1 MLALKRNIDII
12 LILIIGFVLRF
23 SVSITH
29 SYTNDELSAINRLRF
44 DNFSDFIEKGV
55 KTGDMHPAGIQIF
68 EKFWSSIFGTSE
80 LALRFPFVLCGVA
93 SIFLIFLI
101 GMKWFNRR
109 TGIFAA
115 AILSVLYFPIIQS
128 ELARPYSPGLLIT
141 LLTAWFYH
149 KVLFCEV
156 KKYKNAIFLGLCF
169 AAGMYTHYFLF
180 LFLVFIGFTGLFFLK
195 RDNFKLYFLAV
206 AIASLLF
213 IPHIS
218 ITLYHLGV
226 GGLGWLAPPEHDFIF
241 EFLFYALNES
251 WIFLIFILLLILIS
265 FFQKSDEEKFKTKY
279 YFLVGIWFFGIYA
292 VGFIISYVSTPL
304 LKIPVMLFAFPF
316 FILMV
321 AYLIS
326 KIRQEK
332 IILVLILTL
341 GFFSTYFEQDLY
353 GNKHNG
359 YKSIAQHMVDWNKKY
374 GEENIYTV
382 YNLSDPNYM
391 NFYANKLGDTID
403 FDWDVIEFSDDIL
416 IRRDLMNRTEE
427 YCIIGYSERLTLPQV
442 FETVKEFYPTIV
454 ECYRFDNSA
463 VFLMS
468 KNGKQKGRLKH
479 PPVIF
484 SEMDFGKRDAWTI
497 DENAILLDSNSF
509 GNVKNYLLDE
519 TRIYGPDFIFR
530 AVEIENLD
538 SKYLKIVVHAECPI
552 DGQLTATISGT
563 RDGQQLIQPN
573 GEVFWM
579 GHDLE
584 EMLITTK
591 DSITGIGSSYFAFEI
606 PDFINNTDELKISL
620 WNRNGKRILI
630 TSFEIYIL
638 ENNWN

>member
-23 SVSITH
+23 SVAITH
-29 SYTNDELSAINRLRF
+29 SYTNDELSAINRFRF
-44 DNFSDFIEKGV
+44 DNFSDLIEKGV

-68 EKFWSSIFGTSE
+68 EKGWSSIFGTSE

-195 RDNFKLYFLAV
+195 RDNSKLYFLAV
-206 AIASLLF
+206 AIAILLF

-241 EFLFYALNES
+241 VFLFYAFNES
-251 WIFLIFILLLILIS
+251 WIFLIFILTLILIS

-292 VGFIISYVSTPL
+292 IGFILSYVSTPV

-332 IILVLILTL
+332 IILFLILTL

-353 GNKHNG
+353 GNKHMG

-403 FDWDVIEFSDDIL
+403 FDWDVIEFSDDVL

-427 YCIIGYSERLTLPQV
+427 YCIVGYSERLTLPQV
-442 FETVKEFYPTIV
+442 FETVKEFYPVVV
-454 ECYRFDNSA
+454 EDYHFDNSA
-463 VFLMS
+463 VFLMKKDS
-468 KNGKQKGRLKH
+468 MLLPYQTTLEENPTPLLLK
-479 PPVIF
+479 
-484 SEMDFGKRDAWTI
+484 A
-497 DENAILLDSNSF
+497 DEIILQYHDTSN
-509 GNVKNYLLDE
+509 LLC
-519 TRIYGPDFIFR
+519 YGAYSGFVLYDYYPEFIFKTS
-530 AVEIENLD
+530 EIENVEK
-538 SKYLKIVVHAECPI
+538 KYLKIVVHAECPI

-563 RDGQQLIQPN
+563 RNGQQLIQPN
-573 GEVFWM
+573 GENFWM

-584 EMLITTK
+584 EMLISTRK
-591 DSITGIGSSYFAFEI
+591 GGGAGSAYFAFEI

-620 WNRNGKRILI
+620 WNRNGKRIVI
-630 TSFEIYIL
+630 HWFEIYVL